1 VGFTPCNSRTNVLY
15 LETNVQEAMSTTARN
30 SAPQLDKAFQGF
42 AKGFA
47 PDFQFGTERNKI
59 TFEELL
65 QNKFFLVHAIRRGI
79 PYALFDLIAAESP
92 FTTDDWISFLDI
104 SLKTLQRYKAQG
116 QDFKPMQS
124 EKILELA
131 EVTHYGLEVFGDM
144 EKFKLWLNTPSMAL
158 GKMKPMELL
167 ADSYGKELVMTELVH
182 IEHGIFA

>member
-1 VGFTPCNSRTNVLY
+1 
-15 LETNVQEAMSTTARN
+15 MSTTTRHY
-30 SAPQLDKAFQGF
+30 APQLDKAFQGF

-47 PDFQFGTERNKI
+47 PDFQFGGTERNKV

-131 EVTHYGLEVFGDM
+131 EVTHFGLEVFGDM
-144 EKFKLWLNTPSMAL
+144 EKFKLWLNTPSFAL

-167 ADSYGKELVMTELVH
+167 ADSYGKDLVMTELNR
-182 IEHGIFA
+182 IEYGIFG